1 MSALPPKA
9 DIRARDQDVSFGP
22 IADIHP
28 FIWILSKPGIDRYD
42 LDEIFAVFAG
52 PLAISV
58 RCSLQWLSK
67 VFASSISR
75 FWSRS
80 SHPFYR
86 QQQPMKRAL

>member
-58 RCSLQWLSK
+58 RCFLQWLSRFLPRQLA
-67 VFASSISR
+67 VFGLAHRIRFIVSSSR
-75 FWSRS
+75 
-80 SHPFYR
+80 
-86 QQQPMKRAL
+86 